1 MSLQR
6 YYLSVDLADRFSP
19 LGKEENIES
28 RLVVF
33 NLLLV
38 LQALKVR
45 PC

>member
-19 LGKEENIES
+19 LGKENIRS

-38 LQALKVR
+38 LQALRVST
-45 PC
+45 C